1 MIRSR
6 LPTRKTIT
14 ENELRTAMVG
24 GTHNLALVFT
34 VINTV
39 DSLTL
44 PLRLLAGGSTTNREL
59 KKKSPI
65 RSFSYL
71 IKLNSLLGFN

>member
-14 ENELRTAMVG
+14 ENELRTAMAG

-44 PLRLLAGGSTTNREL
+44 PLRLLAGGSTTNR
-59 KKKSPI
+59 
-65 RSFSYL
+65 
-71 IKLNSLLGFN
+71 

>member
-24 GTHNLALVFT
+24 ATHNLALVFT
-34 VINTV
+34 VINTRFIN
-39 DSLTL
+39 SASQTASW
-44 PLRLLAGGSTTNREL
+44 RLDYKQGAEKGEPHQIFFISH
-59 KKKSPI
+59 
-65 RSFSYL
+65 
-71 IKLNSLLGFN
+71 